1 MDKAVI
7 WTIPF
12 QLFVRHVLRAS
23 VQIGDFLLPGDFLSL
38 SFLSCPLLLGFTGNF
53 LYFPNWESVW
63 DFSHCWEIVGT
74 TFSSHGKRL
83 VKVWVY
89 FSQCW
94 VHFGKWS
101 EIYFKI
107 PMLGIQWVF
116 SPEYGKM
123 MGLFFH
129 KLGNIST
136 CYSQFWEMQGTRN
149 PHLGKGLV
157 KVRVTFS
164 RYRV

>member
-1 MDKAVI
+1 MVI
-7 WTIPF
+7 FHVRCDRWCLTRTI
-12 QLFVRHVLRAS
+12 
-23 VQIGDFLLPGDFLSL
+23 FLVFIIHSMHSLKDTQFWLCYFL
-38 SFLSCPLLLGFTGNF
+38 FTGNF
-53 LYFPNWESVW
+53 LKFPNWESVGN
-63 DFSHCWEIVGT
+63 FSHYWEMVGT

-94 VHFGKWS
+94 VHFGKWGKLF
-101 EIYFKI
+101 FKI